1 MPIDINL
8 LRKEKG
14 GNPDAVRKSQTERFA
29 DAAVVDEVIAL
40 DELWRKSNYKM
51 ETLKME
57 FNAANKEVGDRK
69 KASKGKDKCEEL
81 IEKTKEIKKQI
92 EAQENEA
99 RELDA

>member
-1 MPIDINL
+1 
-8 LRKEKG
+8 
-14 GNPDAVRKSQTERFA
+14 
-29 DAAVVDEVIAL
+29 
-40 DELWRKSNYKM
+40 M

-92 EAQENEA
+92 EARENEA
-99 RELDA
+99 RELDAKRTLKLKLIGNMLSDKAPVFQDEEQNEVVTKWGEVPDL